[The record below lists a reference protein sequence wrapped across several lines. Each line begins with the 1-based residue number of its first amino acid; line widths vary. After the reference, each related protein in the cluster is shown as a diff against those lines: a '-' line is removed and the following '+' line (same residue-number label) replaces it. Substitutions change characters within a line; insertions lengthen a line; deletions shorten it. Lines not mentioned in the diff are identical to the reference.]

1 MGASVHLLAHT
12 GSVWR
17 LRVMQC
23 RRGGRR
29 KEHGKHSPL
38 KTMVD
43 GPLSQV
49 TRSSSKL
56 IQVDVQ
62 GVSVQA
68 VWKDWGDWQRLS
80 IERKAGKGA
89 VMPGDAIFFRAHT
102 GNMIEV
108 EDTAVQARWP
118 EQGTWQELIIEE
130 SASRRLLE
138 TSADDSPVGASFG
151 IVMV

>member
-43 GPLSQV
+43 GPFSQV

-56 IQVDVQ
+56 IQVSLLMFK
-62 GVSVQA
+62 VSQSKRCGKIGATGKSCLSRGKLVRGQSCQVTPSSFERIQA
-68 VWKDWGDWQRLS
+68 
-80 IERKAGKGA
+80 I
-89 VMPGDAIFFRAHT
+89 
-102 GNMIEV
+102 
-108 EDTAVQARWP
+108 
-118 EQGTWQELIIEE
+118 
-130 SASRRLLE
+130 
-138 TSADDSPVGASFG
+138 
-151 IVMV
+151 